1 MKRASVFW
9 FANIVGP
16 LILVSYWRGV
26 QALDDPSVYW
36 GEVPTSMQSLIVPWM
51 FVAAAGYLLMM
62 HRFFLAWTE
71 DEVASLH
78 WPWSSEDRKG
88 VQRLMMLYAAFLL
101 CSLVWIDLTRMYIE
115 APSTAGMVAIVAV
128 LWTAGAAS
136 VGFAVLVWPARERLE
151 GAKFAIAGSIML
163 SIQCTWW
170 DALYWVMNF
179 GF

>member
-1 MKRASVFW
+1 
-9 FANIVGP
+9 
-16 LILVSYWRGV
+16 
-26 QALDDPSVYW
+26 
-36 GEVPTSMQSLIVPWM
+36 M

-78 WPWSSEDRKG
+78 WPWSSDDGRG

-115 APSTAGMVAIVAV
+115 GPSTAGMVAIVAV

-151 GAKFAIAGSIML
+151 GATLAVAGSVML